1 MKRLRL
7 RELKMQNKSN
17 VYYCSICGNRIQK
30 SEEYLVNGKGKTI
43 HFACIES
50 LRQLLRWLGYEVKE
64 MN

>member
-1 MKRLRL
+1 MH
-7 RELKMQNKSN
+7 NKTN
-17 VYYCSICGNRIQK
+17 ICYCSICRKPIQK